1 MSNDKESSAP
11 FVYARPKRSEVFPLI
26 HKLKHMIGNLDPFIR
41 EHTQKRDPAVN
52 IDWWLHARMVVLDHF
67 MPFIDQFR
75 EGVYNFADIHTKE
88 INEFK
93 RLFDDLDTE
102 YKKTFAELQTMLA
115 QSAQEKKSSA
125 KESKYE
131 QLYIEQRDE
140 FKKFAANFME
150 LDKLHKSTVSGLQA

>member
-1 MSNDKESSAP
+1 MSNNKESSAP

-26 HKLKHMIGNLDPFIR
+26 NELKHMIGNLDPFIR

-75 EGVYNFADIHTKE
+75 EV
-88 INEFK
+88 
-93 RLFDDLDTE
+93 FDDLDAE

-125 KESKYE
+125 K
-131 QLYIEQRDE
+131 
-140 FKKFAANFME
+140 
-150 LDKLHKSTVSGLQA
+150 